1 MHKFPW
7 PALVVLVLAACAAPQ
22 RGLPPPAP
30 APPAAPPPVVE
41 KPPPAAPVPGRE
53 TWNVVSSQLA
63 IRVYRDGPMQKLG
76 HDHIITSTAVT
87 GKIALGQPP
96 AETSFE
102 LSFPLESLVVDDE
115 ASRQSAGGIFAAPVP
130 QKDREATRANMLG
143 PKVLDAATQGAIR
156 LTSESITGDAGRFE
170 ARVRV
175 SLAGHECVVSA
186 PFTVAVEGE
195 RLKAQADLR
204 LTHADLGLQPF
215 TVALGAL
222 RVREDFEVALTLEAG
237 RGS

>member
-7 PALVVLVLAACAAPQ
+7 PALVVLLLAACAAPQ
-22 RGLPPPAP
+22 RGQPPPAV
-30 APPAAPPPVVE
+30 PPPVVE
-41 KPPPAAPVPGRE
+41 APPPARPAPGQESWTVE
-53 TWNVVSSQLA
+53 SSQLA

-76 HDHIITSTAVT
+76 HDHIITSDALT
-87 GKIALGQPP
+87 GQIALGEPIT
-96 AETSFE
+96 ETSFE
-102 LSFPLESLVVDDE
+102 LALPLESLVVDDE
-115 ASRQSAGGIFAAPVP
+115 ASRESAGGTFAAPVP
-130 QKDREATRANMLG
+130 EKDREATRSNMLG
-143 PKVLDAATQGAIR
+143 PKVLDAATQGVIR

-175 SLAGHECVVSA
+175 SLAGHESVVSA
-186 PFTVAVEGE
+186 PFSVTVDGE
-195 RLKAQADLR
+195 RLKAQADLH

-222 RVREDFEVALTLEAG
+222 RVREDFEVALTLEAR

>member
-22 RGLPPPAP
+22 RGQ
-30 APPAAPPPVVE
+30 APPAAPRPAVEAPPPVQ
-41 KPPPAAPVPGRE
+41 PAPGQE
-53 TWNVVSSQLA
+53 AWNVVASQLA

-76 HDHIITSTAVT
+76 HDHVITSAALA
-87 GKIALGQPP
+87 GQIALGEPLTK
-96 AETSFE
+96 TSFE
-102 LSFPLESLVVDDE
+102 LSLPLESLLVDDE

-130 QKDREATRANMLG
+130 EKDREATRTNMLG
-143 PKVLDAATQGAIR
+143 PKVLDAATQSAIR
-156 LTSESITGDAGRFE
+156 MTSESITGDAGQLE

-175 SLAGHECVVSA
+175 SLAGHESVVSA
-186 PFTVAVEGE
+186 PFSVTVEGDHL
-195 RLKAQADLR
+195 RARADLH

-222 RVREDFEVALTLEAG
+222 RVREDFEVALTLEAR